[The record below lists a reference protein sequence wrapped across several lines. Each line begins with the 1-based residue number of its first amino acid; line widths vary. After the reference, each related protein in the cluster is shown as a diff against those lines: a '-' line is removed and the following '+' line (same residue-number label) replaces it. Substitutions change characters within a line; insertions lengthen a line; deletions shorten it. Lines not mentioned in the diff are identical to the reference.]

1 MVLGMSESNALTHID
16 LFAGCGGLSLGL
28 ANAGW
33 NGLFVIEKN
42 KLAFA
47 TLKHNL
53 IDKEKA
59 YDWPV
64 WLPQRSLD
72 IKMVLRKHENELCGL
87 AGKVDLVTGGPPC
100 QGFSSAGRRKQN
112 DQRNKL
118 IHSYIDFIRLVKPR
132 ILFFENVKGFTV
144 GFKKRKSRGEA
155 YSEYVLDELRNLGYD
170 VHGEIL
176 DFSEFG
182 IPQRRKRF
190 ILVGVMK
197 GDAHSFFKMIA
208 EKNAQF
214 LQAKGINRRVT
225 LAEAISDLERKH
237 GEVDSPDT
245 KHFKAGVYAKPV
257 SNYQE
262 LLRQE
267 SEGDL
272 PDSHR
277 FANHKEETVKKFR
290 YIIAHA
296 PRNKQAGDDIRREF
310 KSSKRDVVLL
320 DHDAVSPTLTTLPDD
335 YIHYSE
341 PRILTVRE
349 YARIQ
354 SFPDWFEFK
363 GKYTT
368 GAKDRRKDVPRY
380 TQVGNA
386 IPPLFGELAGLTLKE
401 AFSNQ

>member
-1 MVLGMSESNALTHID
+1 M
-16 LFAGCGGLSLGL
+16 FA
-28 ANAGW
+28 
-33 NGLFVIEKN
+33 IEKN

-47 TLKHNL
+47 TLEHNL
-53 IDKEKA
+53 IDKKNTFE
-59 YDWPV
+59 WPA
-64 WLPQRSLD
+64 WLPQHALN
-72 IKMVLRKHENELCGL
+72 IKTVLKKHENELRSL
-87 AGKVDLVTGGPPC
+87 SGKVDLVTGGPPC
-100 QGFSSAGRRKQN
+100 QGFSSAGRRRQN

-118 IHSYIDFIRLVKPR
+118 IHSYINFIRLVKPR

-144 GFKKRKSRGEA
+144 GFKKKKSRGKA
-155 YSEYVLDELRNLGYD
+155 YSEYVLNELKNLGYD

-182 IPQRRKRF
+182 VPQRRKRF
-190 ILVGVMK
+190 ILVGVLK
-197 GDAHSFFKMIA
+197 GNAHSFFKMIVD
-208 EKNAQF
+208 KKDQF
-214 LQAKGINRRVT
+214 LQAKGINEHVT

-245 KHFKAGVYAKPV
+245 KHFKAGVYSKPV
-257 SNYQE
+257 SHYQE

-267 SEGDL
+267 LNGDL

-277 FANHKEETVKKFR
+277 FANHKKETVKKFR

-296 PRNKQAGDDIRREF
+296 PRNKRAGDDIMEEL

-354 SFPDWFEFK
+354 SFADWFEFK

-386 IPPLFGELAGLTLKE
+386 IPPLFGEQAGLTLKE
-401 AFSNQ
+401 LLYVP